1 LPISF
6 KKIREDSESKMSF
19 KSWIIPFLS
28 TAIGLGMVI
37 GSFVFGVPINETHV
51 SMLDYLLVLTL
62 GSGAIGASSSGFKRY
77 KEFKNG

>member
-1 LPISF
+1 
-6 KKIREDSESKMSF
+6 MSF

-37 GSFVFGVPINETHV
+37 SSFVFGTDINETHV

-62 GSGAIGASSSGFKRY
+62 GSGAIGASNAGFKKY
-77 KEFKNG
+77 TEFKK